1 MFPIWTQKKTTFAPN
16 KGDKISKAIFSVT
29 FHDKFFDKLNHFVH
43 SLLRTEQSM
52 MSMETGA
59 EGIGESDSI

>member
-29 FHDKFFDKLNHFVH
+29 FHDKFFDKLHYFIH
-43 SLLRTEQSM
+43 SIRKL
-52 MSMETGA
+52 
-59 EGIGESDSI
+59 D